1 MILAFTHMSK
11 APAVPRKQAPRKQA
25 PRARRPSLH
34 PAVQRVQEGRV
45 GAPPRTGRSHGAAF
59 GDLLVDSDPQA
70 LIARTR
76 SGVQAVVIRDLA
88 ALLHRPVAE
97 LGLAIGLSRATLA
110 RKIRSAAT
118 LPLAESD
125 RAVRYVRLWRL
136 AVQLWESDAAAAEW
150 LTSPERALGG
160 ETPLHH
166 AETEVG
172 ARRVEQL
179 IGQLEH
185 GIAP

>member
-11 APAVPRKQAPRKQA
+11 APAVPRKQAPH
-25 PRARRPSLH
+25 ARRASLH
-34 PAVQRVQEGRV
+34 PVAQRVQEGRV